1 MPISNALWSC
11 YKFIRKQNVNREE
24 REPSRINFASIDNS
38 PYEVWSCE
46 TGWKKEKKSRWKNR
60 IKIKV
65 FGFQIYVEEIESS
78 LRDLNFKL

>member
-11 YKFIRKQNVNREE
+11 YKFIRKQNVNTEE

-46 TGWKKEKKSRWKNR
+46 KGRKKEKWKEKHRWRNR

-65 FGFQIYVEEIESS
+65 FGMQIYVEKIESS
-78 LRDLNFKL
+78 LRDSA